1 MTADTEQEPQLPRI
15 PGTYSPEGGASGGK
29 YDNSETGQLDMRV
42 NESDRL
48 GPDAWVQS
56 RDNSRMS
63 HQTTQDRPAPRQQN
77 SYTHGHQ
84 QQGSLDQSQ
93 QYGSLTGNRPSS
105 RLGLFK
111 DERPPSPQRQ
121 QVESY
126 PTQPRSSP
134 TRQRQDPLG
143 SPMNARQPTQ
153 GQGVRPNSSTPLSR
167 GGTLS
172 QASPVV
178 TLGRAPQMVSSSP
191 SIQKVRQASQVLED
205 PSSPITG
212 SGEDAGQQLEVLSML
227 DRLHRLQS

>member
-15 PGTYSPEGGASGGK
+15 PGVYGVEGSAGGGK
-29 YDNSETGQLDMRV
+29 YDNGETSQLEMRV

-56 RDNSRMS
+56 RDNSRIS

-77 SYTHGHQ
+77 SYTHSH

-121 QVESY
+121 QVDAY
-126 PTQPRSSP
+126 PSQPRSSP

-143 SPMNARQPTQ
+143 SPMIARQPTQ
-153 GQGVRPNSSTPLSR
+153 GLGVRPNSSTPISR

-172 QASPVV
+172 QGTPVV
-178 TLGRAPQMVSSSP
+178 SLGRAPQMVSSSP
-191 SIQKVRQASQVLED
+191 TISRVRQASQVD
-205 PSSPITG
+205 DASSPITG
-212 SGEDAGQQLEVLSML
+212 SGEDSSQQLEVLSMPYYTSTEQT
-227 DRLHRLQS
+227 RY